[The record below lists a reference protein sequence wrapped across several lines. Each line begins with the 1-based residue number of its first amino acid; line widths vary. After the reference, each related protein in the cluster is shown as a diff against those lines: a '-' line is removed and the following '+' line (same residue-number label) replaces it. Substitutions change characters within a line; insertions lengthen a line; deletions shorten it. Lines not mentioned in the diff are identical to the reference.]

1 MWADEKQNHLKN
13 HDTGLITFL
22 SQSSDVSLTC
32 NWNFSITNSL
42 ILKDNFHPFF
52 NMLCDV
58 KLLIP
63 NAFLTFSSF
72 TP

>member
-22 SQSSDVSLTC
+22 SPYQMSHWNVTEISGLQIVSFWKTTYTH
-32 NWNFSITNSL
+32 FL
-42 ILKDNFHPFF
+42 IRSAMQNCSFP
-52 NMLCDV
+52 V
-58 KLLIP
+58 P
-63 NAFLTFSSF
+63 FSSF